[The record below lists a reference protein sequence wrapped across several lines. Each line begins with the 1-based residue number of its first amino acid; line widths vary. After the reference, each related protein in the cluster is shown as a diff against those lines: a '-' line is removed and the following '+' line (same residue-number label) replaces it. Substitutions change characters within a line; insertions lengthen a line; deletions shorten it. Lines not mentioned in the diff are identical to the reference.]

1 MSAIA
6 ERTGHVRKTVRKV
19 IVRGLIVPKYASR
32 TPRPTLLGPYEILY
46 DGMKAAVLD
55 EAADDT
61 GIVYNGPV
69 RRNRAQ
75 TARTVMKPGPAL
87 APVLATHDQI
97 EFPSEQ
103 RMVWTRHP
111 KRSTVNVTVRRS

>member
-46 DGMKAAVLD
+46 DGMKTAVLD

-87 APVLATHDQI
+87 AHDQI
-97 EFPSEQ
+97 AFPSEQ

-111 KRSTVNVTVRRS
+111 KRSTVNVTMRRS